1 MDVDNLNDYLCA
13 TQAGE
18 RTFTDTAN
26 DLLPYHPDLVS
37 APQFRRSYRRS
48 LRVTPA
54 TRERK

>member
-26 DLLPYHPDLVS
+26 DLLPYHPR
-37 APQFRRSYRRS
+37 PGQR
-48 LRVTPA
+48 TPIPTELPSIA
-54 TRERK
+54 TRDARYP

>member
-26 DLLPYHPDLVS
+26 DLLPYHPRPGQRTPNSDG
-37 APQFRRSYRRS
+37 
-48 LRVTPA
+48 VTVDRYA
-54 TRERK
+54 